1 MLPYGWKN
9 DDTFLISI
17 ILYHKLILFNP
28 AANLGA
34 HDPAPT
40 QSTQPTV
47 PVVTLLNPAAN
58 LAAYSVLPHFV
69 GN

>member
-1 MLPYGWKN
+1 MA
-9 DDTFLISI
+9 TQ
-17 ILYHKLILFNP
+17 
-28 AANLGA
+28 
-34 HDPAPT
+34 DPAPT